1 MKLDRPLTNIY
12 WMNIADH
19 NVPFLGIIEHTNLI
33 PRELYGGSYV
43 AYLTNYL
50 DRHDEMF
57 GLTPDELL
65 GRYLPHLRKFN
76 PEFER
81 SWIKRVHY
89 NSVSAAQPIIGAN
102 YSFRMPDHRTP
113 FKRLY
118 LANTTQIYPE
128 DRGTNYSIR
137 MGREVAGMV
146 LDDEKGHWRG
156 WPANGGK

>member
-1 MKLDRPLTNIY
+1 MIILELDRPLTDIY

-33 PRELYGGSYV
+33 PRELYGGRYV

-76 PEFER
+76 P
-81 SWIKRVHY
+81 
-89 NSVSAAQPIIGAN
+89 
-102 YSFRMPDHRTP
+102 
-113 FKRLY
+113 
-118 LANTTQIYPE
+118 
-128 DRGTNYSIR
+128 
-137 MGREVAGMV
+137 
-146 LDDEKGHWRG
+146 
-156 WPANGGK
+156 